1 MIISS
6 AGKDDIWWLSNI
18 SNTFNVILKGNS
30 ELTITTNATKVG
42 WGAVLIGSS
51 SGSLYQ
57 KKQNYILKF

>member
-30 ELTITTNATKVG
+30 ELTLTTNATKVG
-42 WGAVLIGSS
+42 
-51 SGSLYQ
+51 
-57 KKQNYILKF
+57 

>member
-6 AGKDDIWWLSNI
+6 AGKDDIWWLSSI

-42 WGAVLIGSS
+42 
-51 SGSLYQ
+51 
-57 KKQNYILKF
+57 